1 MSDTKKKLSASISL
15 TIIFSAAVVVFL
27 ILSIVSAEYSV
38 SRTIDSI
45 NAIGEVEFSEAS
57 KGKIDLA
64 LSNYDA
70 LDRNIGLPGKITNIQ
85 LLADAKN
92 EYVRL
97 GIKRAY
103 LADKEGQP
111 EETVKQY
118 ISEARAGFDE
128 YCSTGECKNISNFD
142 DLISLEAKYSSG
154 GNATES
160 ASAQDKSGGEEE
172 IELC

>member
-1 MSDTKKKLSASISL
+1 MSEAKKKLPLPIKL
-15 TIIFSAAVVVFL
+15 TIVLSVAAVVFL
-27 ILSIVSAEYSV
+27 ILSIVSAQYSV

-45 NAIGEVEFSEAS
+45 NAVGEVEFSEAS
-57 KGKIDLA
+57 KQKIDLA
-64 LSNYDA
+64 LSNYAA
-70 LDRNIGLPGKITNIQ
+70 LDQNIGLPGKITNFQ
-85 LLADAKN
+85 LLTDAKT

-118 ISEARAGFDE
+118 LAEARAGFDE
-128 YCSTGECKNISNFD
+128 YCTTGECKNISNFD

-154 GNATES
+154 GNVTES
-160 ASAQDKSGGEEE
+160 TSAPDNSGKEEE